1 MNAGASGKIRPH
13 LPDRCVKAQG
23 CELACAISFRDGKG
37 ALVTPNK
44 IQETSAR
51 ELHSF
56 RMSSRTRGVDYVRQV
71 GWPRVTEDGFANF
84 ASRQAPLGTDA
95 YHTFRT
101 NPQRRGCRL
110 ASDYN
115 RRVGVPK

>member
-1 MNAGASGKIRPH
+1 MNTGTSGKIRPH

-37 ALVTPNK
+37 ALVPPHK

-71 GWPRVTEDGFANF
+71 VWPRVTDDGFAHF
-84 ASRQAPLGTDA
+84 ASRPAPLGIQR
-95 YHTFRT
+95 YHWFRT
-101 NPQRRGCRL
+101 NRQ
-110 ASDYN
+110 
-115 RRVGVPK
+115 